1 MQLIWIRQ
9 RCNRTESEKWR
20 EIFRSLLKS
29 LSKLPKTLRM
39 MKLVA
44 PPKNCDGS
52 FSLCCSWIIRLE
64 WQIRLSSL
72 WRDRRLF
79 AKSLQRSSWQSS
91 ILRVFAEESAEF
103 DFFFIFSNRRLQTI
117 STNLTNYS
125 AQKFGNHLPHS
136 ESSQRLWVKFFEF
149 STWEFISK
157 TSLESLLEIL
167 FKVLFEIF

>member
-72 WRDRRLF
+72 KRPE
-79 AKSLQRSSWQSS
+79 A
-91 ILRVFAEESAEF
+91 LRKVFAEKLLAIEHPSSVCWRVCRIW
-103 DFFFIFSNRRLQTI
+103 FFFVFSNRRLQTI

>member
-52 FSLCCSWIIRLE
+52 FSVLQLNHSTWMAISTE
-64 WQIRLSSL
+64 FSEETGGSS
-72 WRDRRLF
+72 
-79 AKSLQRSSWQSS
+79 SLQRSSWQSS

-103 DFFFIFSNRRLQTI
+103 DFFVVFSNRRLQTI

-125 AQKFGNHLPHS
+125 AQMFGNHLPHS